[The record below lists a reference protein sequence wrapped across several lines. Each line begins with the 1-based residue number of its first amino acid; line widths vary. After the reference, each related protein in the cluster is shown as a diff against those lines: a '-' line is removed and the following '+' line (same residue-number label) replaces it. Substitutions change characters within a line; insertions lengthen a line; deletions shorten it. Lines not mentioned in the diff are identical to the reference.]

1 PSKRSYK
8 SLDNSNIAAYSG
20 TLLTH
25 PILLLSCYNDDV
37 ALNVATSIAYEHKA
51 ASKQLVTI
59 ETNCDGTYTL
69 KNLIEQLAGPK
80 ENSSQTGKLDSAPL
94 PNTICVWEA
103 NDNSDGDIGNV
114 ANTILDSLFIG
125 SAHVKQYET
134 Q

>member
-1 PSKRSYK
+1 KIKNKLSEHYHFHQDASKDLAPFVTKEQLNPSKLSYE

-80 ENSSQTGKLDSAPL
+80 ENSS
-94 PNTICVWEA
+94 
-103 NDNSDGDIGNV
+103 
-114 ANTILDSLFIG
+114 
-125 SAHVKQYET
+125 
-134 Q
+134 